1 MAVSSSSWDLARKA
15 RGWTLQRA
23 NTAAPPQ
30 SAAASQARGWLWG
43 GTLIYLGRGRR
54 GKGYM

>member
-1 MAVSSSSWDLARKA
+1 MAVSPSPWDLVRKA

-30 SAAASQARGWLWG
+30 GAAASQARGWLG
-43 GTLIYLGRGRR
+43 EAFIYLGRGRR